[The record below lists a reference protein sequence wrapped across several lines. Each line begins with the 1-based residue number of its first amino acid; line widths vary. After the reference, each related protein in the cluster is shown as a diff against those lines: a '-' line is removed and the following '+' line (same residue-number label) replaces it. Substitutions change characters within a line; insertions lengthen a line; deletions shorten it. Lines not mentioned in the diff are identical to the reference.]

1 MARRKR
7 KKNRIRLLFIII
19 IILIGL
25 FYVKK
30 NKSKDN
36 DDILDGDKVINNIS
50 FNIVDKSESDK
61 DIIEKYFMDGMSKKN
76 FENVLNHKI
85 KDYGTTSQE
94 ATMFDSYSESIK
106 NHDENG

>member
-76 FENVLNHKI
+76 FENVLNTKLRMLVTI
-85 KDYGTTSQE
+85 N
-94 ATMFDSYSESIK
+94 III
-106 NHDENG
+106 